1 MKVEILALIA
11 GLLWCGIGPARAD
24 LTVSEFRKSKATSEE
39 TNYLEGLMD
48 GIEITN
54 ALAQT
59 GHPVFCTQGFFTSVE
74 EFREF
79 LDRYVQANASA
90 GKEHIASVATSALM
104 AAYPCSGR

>member
-1 MKVEILALIA
+1 MKGEILALIA

-39 TNYLEGLMD
+39 TSYLEGLMD

-59 GHPVFCTQGFFTSVE
+59 GHPVFCT
-74 EFREF
+74 
-79 LDRYVQANASA
+79 
-90 GKEHIASVATSALM
+90 
-104 AAYPCSGR
+104 

>member
-1 MKVEILALIA
+1 MKMEILALMA
-11 GLLWCGIGPARAD
+11 GLLWCGIAPARAD
-24 LTVSEFRKSKATSEE
+24 LTVPEFRKGKATSEE

-59 GHPVFCTQGFFTSVE
+59 GHPVFCTLRFFTAVG

-79 LDRYVQANASA
+79 LDSDIQMNASA
-90 GKEHIASVATSALM
+90 GKENIASVATSALM

>member
-1 MKVEILALIA
+1 MKMEILALAA
-11 GLLWCGIGPARAD
+11 GLLWCGIGPARAN
-24 LTVSEFRKSKATSEE
+24 LTVSEFQKNKATNEE

-59 GHPVFCTQGFFTSVE
+59 GHPVFCTQGFFTSEE

-79 LDRYVQANASA
+79 LDGYIQANASA
-90 GKEHIASVATSALM
+90 GKENIASVATSALM

>member
-1 MKVEILALIA
+1 MKMGILALIA
-11 GLLWCGIGPARAD
+11 GLSFCGIGPARAD
-24 LTVSEFRKSKATSEE
+24 LTVSEFRNSKATSEE
-39 TNYLEGLMD
+39 TEYLEGLMD

-59 GHPVFCTQGFFTSVE
+59 GHPVFCTQGFFRSAG

-79 LDRYVQANASA
+79 LDIYIQTNATA
-90 GKEHIASVATSALM
+90 DKENIASVATSALM

>member
-1 MKVEILALIA
+1 MKMEILALIA
-11 GLLWCGIGPARAD
+11 GLLWCGVGPARAD
-24 LTVSEFRKSKATSEE
+24 LTASQFRNSKATSEE

-48 GIEITN
+48 VIEITN

-59 GHPVFCTQGFFTSVE
+59 GHLVFCTEGRFTPVE

-79 LDRYVQANASA
+79 LDKYIQTNASVD
-90 GKEHIASVATSALM
+90 KENIASVATSALM

>member
-1 MKVEILALIA
+1 MRKEIFALMV
-11 GLLWCGIGPARAD
+11 GLLWWVVGPAYAD

-39 TNYLEGLMD
+39 SNYLEGLMD

-59 GHPVFCTQGFFTSVE
+59 GHPVFCTQDFFTSVE

-79 LDRYVQANASA
+79 LDSYIQANASA